1 MNGNYVAVIII
12 VYVVIHKMPVSGLT
26 VLVSHRSAFVAS
38 RVCSH
43 CTLSRIMLSLSLVLV
58 IVRDYVVLVRDYVV
72 LPCSPCVFQG
82 LCCSCVE
89 LVCSHCRFH

>member
-1 MNGNYVAVIII
+1 M
-12 VYVVIHKMPVSGLT
+12 

-82 LCCSCVE
+82 LCCSCVVIVVFISCVD
-89 LVCSHCRFH
+89 LVRSLDDESVVVMPL